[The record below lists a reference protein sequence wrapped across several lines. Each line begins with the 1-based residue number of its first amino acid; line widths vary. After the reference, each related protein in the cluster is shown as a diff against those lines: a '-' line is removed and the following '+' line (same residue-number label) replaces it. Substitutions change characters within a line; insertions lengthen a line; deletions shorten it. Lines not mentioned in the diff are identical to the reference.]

1 MPGVSTDMIR
11 CQLSG
16 HLMGSQTWS
25 TSVWMNTASG
35 STIPGQSDIQAVA
48 NVVGPILDTFAA
60 AIVSTVWV
68 SNTTYDGNH
77 FSWYPANSVKP
88 SRVSVRTPTTVTG
101 TGSVY
106 LPAFTALV
114 ASFRTA
120 VPGRGGRG
128 RSYLPLTNGT
138 PMSGGLFQISSA
150 AATTV
155 ANAYKAMIDSINSAT
170 IAAPFTSHRVAV
182 RSSSIGTGIPITSVI
197 VDSLPDAQ
205 HRREDKLLPTYVI
218 SKDIA

>member
-1 MPGVSTDMIR
+1 
-11 CQLSG
+11 
-16 HLMGSQTWS
+16 
-25 TSVWMNTASG
+25 MNTDSG
-35 STIPGQSDIQAVA
+35 STVPGQSDIQAVA

-60 AIVSTVWV
+60 AIVTTCWT

-77 FSWYPANSVKP
+77 FSWYLKNTIRPG
-88 SRVSVRTPTTVTG
+88 RVSVRTPTTVSG

-138 PMSGGLFQISSA
+138 PMSGGQFQISSS
-150 AATTV
+150 AATIV
-155 ANAYKAMIDSINSAT
+155 ANAYKAMMDSINSAT
-170 IAAPFTSHRVAV
+170 IPAPFTSHRVAV
-182 RSSSIGTGIPITSVI
+182 RSSSIGTGIPVTSVI

-205 HRREDKLLPTYVI
+205 HRREDKILPLYVI
-218 SKDIA
+218 AKDLA

>member
-1 MPGVSTDMIR
+1 MPGVSVDQIR
-11 CQLSG
+11 CQLTG
-16 HLMGSQTWS
+16 HILGSQTWS
-25 TSVWMNTASG
+25 TSLWINTASG
-35 STIPGQSDIQAVA
+35 STVPGQADLQGVA

-60 AIVSTVWV
+60 AIVTTAWT

-77 FSWYPANSVKP
+77 FSFYPASAVRP
-88 SRVSVRTPTTVTG
+88 ARVSVRTPTAVSG
-101 TGSVY
+101 TGSAY

-128 RSYLPLTNGT
+128 RSYLPLTSGT
-138 PMSGGLFQISSA
+138 PMSGGQFQISSS
-150 AATTV
+150 AATIV

-170 IAAPFTSHRVAV
+170 FLAPFTSHRVAV

-205 HRREDKLLPTYVI
+205 HRREDKILPLYVI